1 MRLLLATFLFALSYA
16 QTEQIWTSGISEALN
31 KACTFHNGHVVESGW
46 TGKGFGDEECNS
58 CACNNGIL
66 MCTLLICTTTT
77 ASSPARSGCALTGS
91 ESVED
96 GWSGKDTGSNSCNN
110 CMCSNGDLMCTR
122 MACTIELDQGSTAPS
137 TQELRDATSKPSATA
152 YSSQSFP
159 KFAFPDRTP
168 RRTEPDWSEL
178 PPIPAW
184 SELPMAPHQRIADEL
199 YPNIRPAGYQPGPDF
214 TQMDKTTCGG
224 NTDGACHGKNMQ
236 LCFADPCCNFLSGK
250 CESVAKVVPVG
261 LGLECGDLLMLQCK
275 TNSVCLW
282 SEIEM
287 ECIELKEIECQDIKS
302 QEHCFDAQMCSWVLD
317 NGVPVCL
324 ETKEV
329 EIQHLV
335 PNVPPH
341 RGLLTPSGRGR
352 LSKTY
357 QHTINSNDRS
367 AEEGN
372 AIWLFATITFVGLI
386 LGCVMSTF
394 IAKLIY
400 GDKKL
405 QIKDLSE
412 NFCVARKL

>member
-1 MRLLLATFLFALSYA
+1 MRRMIIVALLCALSYA
-16 QTEQIWTSGISEALN
+16 QTEQIWTSRISEALN

-46 TGKGFGDEECNS
+46 TGKGSGDEECNS

-66 MCTLLICTTTT
+66 MCTLLICTTT
-77 ASSPARSGCALTGS
+77 SPTRSGCALTGG

-96 GWSGKDTGSNSCNN
+96 RWSGKDTGSNSCNN

-122 MACTIELDQGSTAPS
+122 MACTIELDQGSTAH
-137 TQELRDATSKPSATA
+137 
-152 YSSQSFP
+152 SSQSFP

-168 RRTEPDWSEL
+168 SRTEPELPSSNVEL

-184 SELPMAPHQRIADEL
+184 PELPMAPHKRIADEL
-199 YPNIRPAGYQPGPDF
+199 YTNIRPAGYQPGPDF

-224 NTDGACHGKNMQ
+224 NTDGACHGKNIQ
-236 LCFADPCCNFLSGK
+236 LCFADPCCKFLSGK

-282 SEIEM
+282 SGIEM

-341 RGLLTPSGRGR
+341 RGM

-357 QHTINSNDRS
+357 QRTINSNDRS

-412 NFCVARKL
+412 NFYVARKI